1 MKSKKKHMLNI
12 LFYVIFSLCSYLMV
26 YVVYLTMLNY
36 VPLLCSLL
44 VLLDYV
50 CIFYSTLLLCPCWI
64 LYPWCIY
71 LGVFVSVE
79 C

>member
-26 YVVYLTMLNY
+26 YVVYTMLNY

-50 CIFYSTLLLCPCWI
+50 CIIFNASMPLLDL
-64 LYPWCIY
+64 
-71 LGVFVSVE
+71 VSLMQLP
-79 C
+79 

>member
-12 LFYVIFSLCSYLMV
+12 LYYVIFSLCSYLMV
-26 YVVYLTMLNY
+26 YVVYTMLNY

-50 CIFYSTLLLCPCWI
+50 CIIFSTLLLCPCWI
-64 LYPWCIY
+64 LYP
-71 LGVFVSVE
+71 
-79 C
+79 